1 MEKRNGSSVTEFL
14 LLGLSEDPNIQ
25 VVLFMLFL
33 VIYLVTIM
41 GNLFLI
47 TVCVHDPRLHIP
59 MYFFLA
65 NLSFI
70 DICYSS
76 VIVPN
81 LLNQLIMSKI
91 MSFSRCAVQMYSY
104 LLLGCTESMV
114 LAVMAYDRYIAISFP
129 LRYTSII
136 NTFVCVIYTA
146 VCWIIGS
153 VMALLTMVFALHL
166 PLCGNNVI
174 DHFFCEVVTFL
185 KMACGDIFIAQ
196 TMFFVVGTFV
206 LLTPSLFILIS
217 YIRIVITIMGISSSK
232 GRSKAFSTC
241 ASHLIV
247 VTMVSGTA
255 IFMHMKPVS
264 KHDDGQGKMV
274 SVFYTVMP
282 AMMNPIIYSLRNKDV
297 KMAVHRLIW
306 KNIHH

>member
-1 MEKRNGSSVTEFL
+1 MEKRNNSSVTEFL
-14 LLGLSEDPNIQ
+14 LLGLSEDPNMQ
-25 VVLFMLFL
+25 GVLFVLFL
-33 VIYLVTIM
+33 VIYVVTVM

-47 TVCVHDPRLHIP
+47 TVCIRDPRLHTP

-81 LLNQLIMSKI
+81 LLNQLIVSKN
-91 MSFSRCAVQMYSY
+91 MSFSRCAAQMYTY

-114 LAVMAYDRYIAISFP
+114 LAIMAYDRYIAISFP

-136 NTFVCVIYTA
+136 NKFVCVVLMG
-146 VCWIIGS
+146 VCWFSGS
-153 VMALLTMVFALHL
+153 VMALLTMVFPLQL

-174 DHFFCEVVTFL
+174 DHFFCEVMTFL
-185 KMACGDIFIAQ
+185 KMACGDTFIAQ
-196 TMFFVVGTFV
+196 MMFFVVGTFV

-217 YIRIVITIMGISSSK
+217 YIRIVITIMGLHSSE
-232 GRSKAFSTC
+232 GRYKAFSTC

-247 VTMVSGTA
+247 VTMVYGTA

-264 KHDDGQGKMV
+264 KNFDNQEKML

-282 AMMNPIIYSLRNKDV
+282 SMMNPMIYSLRNKDV
-297 KMAVHRLIW
+297 KMALYRVLW